1 MLVVVFYL
9 LTTLIIRGMLM
20 MLIIIIIIINI
31 KTYENIIHVILIIYK
46 YNDTNTK
53 MFFREGINHNS
64 S

>member
-20 MLIIIIIIINI
+20 MLIIIIIINI

-46 YNDTNTK
+46 YNNTNTK